1 MAKGAP
7 QVIVLAGGEGKRFA
21 PFVTNKTLFPFLG
34 EPLLVHQLRQLARV
48 GIERVVV
55 ACNPDTL
62 TFIQEIHIPSLEIT
76 CVVQPEATGMADA
89 VLALTEYLKDGP
101 CICMN
106 AVDVVGDE
114 LFTAVLTA
122 IKTKSPA
129 TLVVGK
135 QVDRHF
141 PAGYLKLDGEQVV
154 GVVEKPAPGSEPS
167 EFINLVYHYFA
178 RPQEFL
184 AELTKARQVAS
195 TDDVYERALT
205 SYLSNNSCLCVP
217 YSGYWHKLKYPHFVL
232 DVMDIFLQNRVFA
245 HTSATAKVAPQ
256 AVIEGAVYI
265 DDGAVIQAG
274 AVIQGPAYIGKNAV
288 VGIGSLVR
296 QSCIEAGAVIGYGS
310 EVARSYIGPQC
321 MLHHNFI
328 GDSVLEK
335 AVNPSYGTVTTN
347 YRFDAQPVQIHLPDG
362 TKLATERQKLGACI
376 AAEVF
381 SGAHTVFLP
390 GVTVGENAR
399 IYPTSVVH
407 GHVPARATLKSKQT
421 QEVVLD
427 SSGT

>member
-1 MAKGAP
+1 MAAHEP
-7 QVIVLAGGEGKRFA
+7 QVIILAGGEGKRFA

-34 EPLLVHQLRQLARV
+34 DALLVHQLTQLARV
-48 GIERVVV
+48 GIQRVVV
-55 ACNPDTL
+55 ACNPDTYAFVHQI
-62 TFIQEIHIPSLEIT
+62 TIPGLRIT

-89 VLALTEYLKDGP
+89 VLALADHLNDGP

-106 AVDVVGDE
+106 AVDVVADE

-122 IKTKSPA
+122 IETKTLDA
-129 TLVVGK
+129 LIVGK
-135 QVDRHF
+135 KVSHHF
-141 PAGYLKLDGEQVV
+141 PAGYLKLDGERVV

-184 AELTKARQVAS
+184 AELITAKHAEL

-205 SYLSNNSCLCVP
+205 TYVSSHRCLFVP

-232 DVMDIFLQNRVFA
+232 DVMDIFLQNKLSVY
-245 HTSATAKVAPQ
+245 TSKTAKVAPQ
-256 AVIEGAVYI
+256 AVIEGAVYV
-265 DDGAVIQAG
+265 DDGAVIQPG
-274 AVIQGPAYIGKNAV
+274 AVVQGPTYIGKNAV

-328 GDSVLEK
+328 GDSVLER

-347 YRFDAQPVQIHLPDG
+347 YRFDAQTVQIHLPDG

-381 SGAHTVFLP
+381 SGAQTVFLP
-390 GVTVGENAR
+390 GTTVGYKAR
-399 IYPTSVVH
+399 IYPSSVVH
-407 GHVPARATLKSKQT
+407 GHLPAYSTLKSKQT
-421 QEVVLD
+421 QEVLVD
-427 SSGT
+427 SSGV